1 MSIWTHVIGGI
12 RLDGFA
18 FEQTDINKLKK
29 VFIQSTFDNWNEKC
43 NMPCGSEGSI
53 RYKVIKN
60 DNKSCLN
67 VCQIA
72 LWGDL
77 RDYGS
82 DRIKK
87 EFKIW
92 LESVKK
98 KLKKEGFLI
107 RQLLLT
113 AECEDGLI
121 ATYRLNEYDGE
132 ILEQEVQK

>member
-1 MSIWTHVIGGI
+1 MSTWTHVIGGI
-12 RLDGFA
+12 RLDCFA
-18 FEQTDINKLKK
+18 FQKTDESKLKK
-29 VFIQSTFDNWNEKC
+29 IFIQSTFYNWNKKC

-53 RYKVIKN
+53 RYKIIRN
-60 DNKSCLN
+60 EDESCLN

-77 RDYGS
+77 RDYDS

-92 LESVKK
+92 LESVKN
-98 KLKKEGFLI
+98 KLNKEGFLI
-107 RQLLLT
+107 RQLILT

-121 ATYRLNEYDGE
+121 TTYRLNEYDGE
-132 ILEQEVQK
+132 ILEQEEQK

>member
-1 MSIWTHVIGGI
+1 MSVWTHVIGGI

-18 FEQTDINKLKK
+18 FQKADESKLKK
-29 VFIQSTFDNWNEKC
+29 IFIQSTFYNFNEKC

-53 RYKVIKN
+53 RYKIIKN
-60 DNKSCLN
+60 DEESCLN
-67 VCQIA
+67 KCQIA

-77 RDYGS
+77 RDYDS

-98 KLKKEGFLI
+98 KLNKEGFLI

-121 ATYRLNEYDGE
+121 TTYRLNEYDGE
-132 ILEQEVQK
+132 ILEQEEQK

>member
-12 RLDGFA
+12 RLDSFA
-18 FEQTDINKLKK
+18 FKKTDESKLKK
-29 VFIQSTFDNWNEKC
+29 IFIQSTFSNWNEKC

-53 RYKVIKN
+53 RYKIIKN
-60 DNKSCLN
+60 DEESRLNK
-67 VCQIA
+67 CQIA

-77 RDYGS
+77 RDYDS

-92 LESVKK
+92 LESVKN
-98 KLKKEGFLI
+98 KLNKEGFLI
-107 RQLLLT
+107 RQLILT

-121 ATYRLNEYDGE
+121 TNYKLNEYNGK
-132 ILEQEVQK
+132 ILEKEEHK

>member
-1 MSIWTHVIGGI
+1 MSTWTHVIGGI

-18 FEQTDINKLKK
+18 FKKTDESKLKK
-29 VFIQSTFDNWNEKC
+29 IFIQSTFYNWNEKC
-43 NMPCGSEGSI
+43 NMPCGSEGSVMYKII
-53 RYKVIKN
+53 RN
-60 DNKSCLN
+60 ENKSCLN

-77 RDYGS
+77 RDYDS

-87 EFKIW
+87 EFNIW

-98 KLKKEGFLI
+98 KLNKEGFLI
-107 RQLLLT
+107 RELILT
-113 AECEDGLI
+113 AECEDGVI
-121 ATYRLNEYDGE
+121 TTYRLNGYDGE

>member
-1 MSIWTHVIGGI
+1 MSIWTHIIGGI

-18 FEQTDINKLKK
+18 FQKTDESKLKK
-29 VFIQSTFDNWNEKC
+29 IFIQSTFYNCNEKY
-43 NMPCGSEGSI
+43 NMPCGSEGSV
-53 RYKVIKN
+53 RYKIIKN
-60 DNKSCLN
+60 DNKSCIN
-67 VCQIA
+67 KCQIA

-77 RDYGS
+77 RDYDS

-92 LESVKK
+92 LERVKN
-98 KLKKEGFLI
+98 KLNKEGFLI

-121 ATYRLNEYDGE
+121 TTYRLNEYDGE
-132 ILEQEVQK
+132 ILEQEEQK

>member
-1 MSIWTHVIGGI
+1 MSTWTHVIGGI

-18 FEQTDINKLKK
+18 FQKTDESKLKK
-29 VFIQSTFDNWNEKC
+29 IFIQSTFYNWNKKC

-53 RYKVIKN
+53 RYKIIRN
-60 DNKSCLN
+60 EDENCLN

-77 RDYGS
+77 RDYDS

-92 LESVKK
+92 LESVKN
-98 KLKKEGFLI
+98 KLNKEGFLI
-107 RQLLLT
+107 RQLILT
-113 AECEDGLI
+113 AECEDGGI
-121 ATYRLNEYDGE
+121 TTYRLNEYDGE
-132 ILEQEVQK
+132 ILEQEEQK